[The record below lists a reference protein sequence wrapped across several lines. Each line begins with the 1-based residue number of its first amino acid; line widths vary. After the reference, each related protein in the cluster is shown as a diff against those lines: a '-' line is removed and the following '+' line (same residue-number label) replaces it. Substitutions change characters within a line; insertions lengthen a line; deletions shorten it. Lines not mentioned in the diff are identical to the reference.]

1 MRNHILCLT
10 LSPQRPP
17 FSLLLSSCF
26 FFPTFFHSS
35 PAASPSCCSMNPL
48 PMPNSA
54 TTTSWA
60 SCRPSIPSLPCTPA
74 SPSQARTFPT
84 WVFVPLRSPK
94 ILPRRNRS
102 LMRCNGLSC
111 CLVML
116 ETLRIHHRAP
126 HFPCCPLIFL
136 FLKPLQRISQTTS
149 SRG

>member
-26 FFPTFFHSS
+26 FFHIFFHSS

-54 TTTSWA
+54 ATTSWA
-60 SCRPSIPSLPCTPA
+60 SYRPSIPSLPCTPA
-74 SPSQARTFPT
+74 SPSQARTSPT
-84 WVFVPLRSPK
+84 WVSVPLPSPK

-111 CLVML
+111 RLVML
-116 ETLRIHHRAP
+116 ETLRVGLVHHRAP
-126 HFPCCPLIFL
+126 HFPCYFL
-136 FLKPLQRISQTTS
+136 NFLL
-149 SRG
+149 